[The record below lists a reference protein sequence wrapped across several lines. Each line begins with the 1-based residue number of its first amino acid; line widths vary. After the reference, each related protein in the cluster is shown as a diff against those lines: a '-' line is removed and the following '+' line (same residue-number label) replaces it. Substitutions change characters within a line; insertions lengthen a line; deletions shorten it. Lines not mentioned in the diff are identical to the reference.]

1 MSTAISTDLSTAVN
15 GTFTNEPGRVLGA
28 ALSPAGLSV
37 RAACRKLAR
46 LAIQGARKSSQPA
59 AQAPVSPSLAAGLPA
74 RWPFPP
80 APSADTLQSPA
91 ARPASP
97 VGGLRAG
104 KPRAAEE
111 RGLDAAAVQPVS
123 QGLTT
128 RQIVADIAMVLAWG
142 AMIPALMWLGAA
154 AGF

>member
-1 MSTAISTDLSTAVN
+1 M
-15 GTFTNEPGRVLGA
+15 
-28 ALSPAGLSV
+28 
-37 RAACRKLAR
+37 
-46 LAIQGARKSSQPA
+46 
-59 AQAPVSPSLAAGLPA
+59 
-74 RWPFPP
+74 
-80 APSADTLQSPA
+80 
-91 ARPASP
+91 
-97 VGGLRAG
+97 GGLRAG

-111 RGLDAAAVQPVS
+111 RGLDDAAVQPVS